1 METLS
6 SNISNRDVASLL
18 HRHGVQP
25 TAQRTEI
32 ALAIFCNAGHQSA
45 DEVYE
50 AVNADATR
58 VSRATI
64 YNTLKLFVDR
74 GMIRPVIVAPG
85 KVFYDPNMA
94 PHYHLYDTDTGE
106 LTDIGADQVEI
117 HGLPKLPPDKQLDG
131 VDVVVRMRS
140 HPNSPHGAH

>member
-1 METLS
+1 MT
-6 SNISNRDVASLL
+6 ALL

-25 TAQRTEI
+25 TPQRTGI
-32 ALAIFCNAGHQSA
+32 ALAIFCNAGHRSA

-50 AVNADATR
+50 AVNTNGTR

-94 PHYHLYDTDTGE
+94 PHYHLFDTDSGE
-106 LTDIGADQVEI
+106 LTDIGVDQIEI
-117 HGLPKLPPDKQLDG
+117 QGLPALPPGKRLDG
-131 VDVVVRMRS
+131 VDVVVRLRGD
-140 HPNSPHGAH
+140 PDSPHGAN

>member
-1 METLS
+1 MS
-6 SNISNRDVASLL
+6 SREVPALL
-18 HRHGVQP
+18 QRHGVQP

-32 ALAIFCNAGHQSA
+32 ALAIFGNAGHQSA

-50 AVNADATR
+50 TVNSGAIR

-106 LTDIGADQVEI
+106 LTDIGADQIEI
-117 HGLPKLPPDKQLDG
+117 HGLPTLPPGKQLDG
-131 VDVVVRMRS
+131 VDVVVRLRS
-140 HPNSPHGAH
+140 GADSKRGAD

>member
-1 METLS
+1 MT
-6 SNISNRDVASLL
+6 ALL
-18 HRHGVQP
+18 HRHGVHP

-32 ALAIFCNAGHQSA
+32 ALAIFSHACHLSA
-45 DEVYE
+45 DDVYE
-50 AVNADATR
+50 SVNADATR

-106 LTDIGADQVEI
+106 LTDIGADQIEI
-117 HGLPKLPPDKQLDG
+117 HGLPELPPGKQLDG
-131 VDVVVRMRS
+131 VDVVVRLRS
-140 HPNSPHGAH
+140 QSNPPHDAH